1 MDAKAAIVS
10 AKAWTTEVRIRFSH
24 CDPAGI
30 VYFPRAFDIL
40 NGVVEDWFT
49 FGLGIDYRDVIV
61 RRRIGLGYAHAECDF
76 TKTATMGDTLTFA
89 VLVERIGAKSL
100 SLVIPARRG
109 SEDVFKASLVIVA
122 TDLNRHVSIPIPD
135 DIRTAVTAYREGM
148 A

>member
-1 MDAKAAIVS
+1 MDAKAATVS

-61 RRRIGLGYAHAECDF
+61 RRKIGLGYGHAECDF
-76 TKTATMGDTLTFA
+76 TKPASMGDMLRLA
-89 VLVERIGAKSL
+89 VTVQRIGTKSL
-100 SLVIPARRG
+100 SLVIPATREG
-109 SEDVFKASLVIVA
+109 ASVFKASLVIVA
-122 TDLNRHVSIPIPD
+122 TDLTKHVSIPIPD
-135 DIRTAVTAYREGM
+135 DIRNAVTAYRESL

>member
-1 MDAKAAIVS
+1 MDAKAAPVS
-10 AKAWTTEVRIRFSH
+10 AKAWTTDVRIRFSH

-76 TKTATMGDTLTFA
+76 AKPAHMGDTITFA
-89 VLVERIGAKSL
+89 VLVERVGTKSL
-100 SLVIPARRG
+100 SLAVPARRG
-109 SEDVFKASLVIVA
+109 ADDILRASLVIVA
-122 TDLNRHVSIPIPD
+122 TDLDRHAAIPIPD
-135 DIRTAVTAYREGM
+135 DIRTAVTAYRETI